1 MNLGKLFW
9 GLAFIVFGFLFLLVN
24 YNVLD
29 SSVFSQ
35 IWKLWPLVIV
45 VMGFSILSKGSSRI
59 VGIISG
65 IVIAILVLAGLYIA
79 ILPTV
84 QCTSGTCIIEP
95 SAQTT
100 IISEP
105 IQEKAQKTE
114 ITLETGAGSLQVEG
128 GSSLLVEGDIVN
140 NTSEPKIVRSFEQN
154 TDKVTISNTFTK
166 NMFWFK
172 AFDNN
177 WNIKL
182 NKELPLDLILKNG
195 AVDAE
200 IDLRNT
206 NLKNLK
212 IEGGASSLDITLPK
226 PEERQRVEISA
237 GASSINIKVP
247 KNIALNIE
255 VETGLSSNNF
265 EERGL
270 LKSNN
275 IYKSNNYDQ
284 ATKKIDLVIKAGA
297 SSITLNYY

>member
-9 GLAFIVFGFLFLLVN
+9 GLAFLVFGFLFLLVN

-45 VMGFSILSKGSSRI
+45 VMGFSILSKGSSKI
-59 VGIISG
+59 VRIISG

-79 ILPTV
+79 ILPAV

-105 IQEKAQKTE
+105 IQEKAQKAE
-114 ITLETGAGSLQVEG
+114 ITLETGAGNLQVEG
-128 GSSLLVEGDIVN
+128 GSNLLVEGDIAN

-166 NMFWFK
+166 NIFWGK

-182 NKELPLDLILKNG
+182 NKELPLDLILKSG
-195 AVDAE
+195 AIDAE
-200 IDLRNT
+200 IDLKNT

-212 IEGGASSLDITLPK
+212 IEGGASSLDITFPK
-226 PEERQRVEISA
+226 PEERQKAEISA
-237 GASSINIKVP
+237 GASSITLKVP
-247 KNIALNIE
+247 ENIALNIE
-255 VETGLSSNNF
+255 EEAGLGTNNF
-265 EERGL
+265 EE
-270 LKSNN
+270 
-275 IYKSNNYDQ
+275 
-284 ATKKIDLVIKAGA
+284 
-297 SSITLNYY
+297 